1 MLSSPAAKARAGMG
15 FEVIGRALRLCSL
28 SRCALGVMLL
38 AIFAM
43 PAVFAEEFLDPE
55 EAFQLSAASTSPT
68 EVDLHFKIAPEYYMY
83 EERFQFELSGDE
95 VQLGDVVFP
104 PAVVVYDPTFG
115 EDMPVYYQQV
125 TIQVG
130 LEPLLEGR
138 PSEPAQLQVTSQ
150 GCADAGLCYS
160 PIIETIELSPV
171 DGGYEVSGAWAVDE
185 VPAPLDEPID
195 PRAGTMSTPQ
205 GGAADGQEGAST
217 DAGSANA
224 QPSQGGIF
232 SAASLS
238 DTGLAQYFSEAGL
251 LEMMAAA
258 FVLGLLL
265 SFTPCVLPMVPIL
278 LSIIA
283 GQKDTDQADSKRR
296 GLSMAAVYVFG
307 VSVVYTLLGIVAGLV
322 GASLAMWLQKP
333 WVLISFAVL
342 LALLALSMFDVYTLQ
357 APAGMQARL
366 QGRLN
371 RLPAGRFGGVFVMGM
386 LSALIVGPCVAAP
399 LAGVLLFISQTGDVL
414 VGGLTLFALAW
425 GSGVLLLVVG
435 ATSNRWMPKAGEW
448 MNLIKYGF
456 GVLLL
461 ATAWW
466 MLSLTALV
474 PGWLWVLGWALLALW
489 AALLLGLTRA
499 LGAESGPWAYFG
511 RALGGLLALWAVLL
525 VLSVGVGNDSVLRP
539 LAGLSAP
546 AGETAHAQEVQFER
560 IETVADLEAALAG
573 TNQPVLLD
581 FYADWCVS
589 CIEMERF
596 TFTDPVV
603 AQQMQQ
609 MLLLQVDV
617 TDHTEADRE
626 LLKRFNLFGPPG
638 IIFFDEQGQ
647 ELSDPRVIGFM
658 AADQFSQVLE
668 RVFNAQ

>member
-1 MLSSPAAKARAGMG
+1 MTETITLDPTEGG
-15 FEVIGRALRLCSL
+15 FEVSG
-28 SRCALGVMLL
+28 
-38 AIFAM
+38 
-43 PAVFAEEFLDPE
+43 PW
-55 EAFQLSAASTSPT
+55 AA
-68 EVDLHFKIAPEYYMY
+68 D
-83 EERFQFELSGDE
+83 Q
-95 VQLGDVVFP
+95 
-104 PAVVVYDPTFG
+104 
-115 EDMPVYYQQV
+115 
-125 TIQVG
+125 
-130 LEPLLEGR
+130 
-138 PSEPAQLQVTSQ
+138 
-150 GCADAGLCYS
+150 
-160 PIIETIELSPV
+160 
-171 DGGYEVSGAWAVDE
+171 
-185 VPAPLDEPID
+185 VPAPLDEAID
-195 PRAGTMSTPQ
+195 PQAESAGGPSDTAVGGQDGDALS
-205 GGAADGQEGAST
+205 GAAAGAEVQDGSALSEALASASGDATAEGAET
-217 DAGSANA
+217 T
-224 QPSQGGIF
+224 QGGIF

-238 DTGLAQYFSEAGL
+238 DTGLAQYFSQAGW

-283 GQKDTDQADSKRR
+283 GQRADSDDGSSAGRAH
-296 GLSMAAVYVFG
+296 GLSMAAVYVLG
-307 VSVVYTLLGIVAGLV
+307 VSVVYTLLGVVAGLV

-357 APAGMQARL
+357 APAGLQARL

-371 RLPAGRFGGVFVMGM
+371 RLPDGRFGGVFVMGM

-399 LAGVLLFISQTGDVL
+399 LAGVLLFISQTGDVV

-466 MLSLTALV
+466 MLSLTALL

-489 AALLLGLTRA
+489 VALLLGLTRP
-499 LGAESGPWAYFG
+499 LGSDSGPWAYFG

-546 AGETAHAQEVQFER
+546 AGEGAQTQEVQFER
-560 IETVADLEAALAG
+560 IETVDELEAALAN
-573 TNQPVLLD
+573 TTQPVMLD

-617 TDHTEADRE
+617 TDHTEDDRA

-638 IIFFDEQGQ
+638 IIFFDSQGQ
-647 ELSDPRVIGFM
+647 ELADPRVIGFM

-668 RVFNAQ
+668 QVFNVR

>member
-1 MLSSPAAKARAGMG
+1 
-15 FEVIGRALRLCSL
+15 
-28 SRCALGVMLL
+28 
-38 AIFAM
+38 M

-95 VQLGDVVFP
+95 VELGDVVFP
-104 PAVVVYDPTFG
+104 PAVVVYDPTFD

-130 LEPLLEGR
+130 LDPLLEGR

-160 PIIETIELSPV
+160 PITETIELSPV

-195 PRAGTMSTPQ
+195 PQAGTTSTPQ

-238 DTGLAQYFSEAGL
+238 DTGLAQFFSEAGW
-251 LEMMAAA
+251 LEVVALA
-258 FVLGLLL
+258 FILGLLL

-283 GQKDTDQADSKRR
+283 GQDQEGAPLTRRR
-296 GLSMAAVYVFG
+296 GLAMAAAYVFG
-307 VSVVYTLLGIVAGLV
+307 VSIVYSLLGVIAGLV
-322 GASLAMWLQKP
+322 GGSLSIWLQRP
-333 WVLISFAVL
+333 WVLISFAII
-342 LALLALSMFDVYTLQ
+342 LAVLALSMFDVSSLQ
-357 APAGMQARL
+357 VPAGMQSRL
-366 QGRLN
+366 QGRLG
-371 RLPAGRFGGVFVMGM
+371 RLPAGRYGGVFLMGM
-386 LSALIVGPCVAAP
+386 LSALIVGPCIAAP
-399 LAGVLLFISQTGDVL
+399 LAGVLLFISQTGDL
-414 VGGLTLFALAW
+414 LLGGVTLFALAW
-425 GSGVLLLVVG
+425 GSGTLLLVVG
-435 ATSNRWMPKAGEW
+435 ATSSSFMPKAGSW
-448 MNLIKYGF
+448 MNLVKYGF

-466 MLSLTALV
+466 MLSLTALL
-474 PGWLWVLGWALLALW
+474 PAWLWVLGWAVFALW
-489 AALLLGLTRA
+489 LAFLLGLSRPLTTD
-499 LGAESGPWAYFG
+499 SGPFSYLAKT
-511 RALGGLLALWAVLL
+511 LGWVLAVWAVLL
-525 VLSVGVGNDSVLRP
+525 LVSVGTGQDSVLRP
-539 LAGLSAP
+539 IAGLGSTHQGAAP
-546 AGETAHAQEVQFER
+546 AQEVHFER
-560 IETVADLEAALAG
+560 ISSEAELDEALAQ
-573 TNQPVLLD
+573 TDKPVMLD

-596 TFTDPVV
+596 TFTDSTV
-603 AQQMQQ
+603 AQLMGH

-617 TDHTEADRE
+617 TDNTPADRD

-638 IIFFDEQGQ
+638 IIFFNAQGQQLAEPRVVGFKSADQFGQ
-647 ELSDPRVIGFM
+647 ELEKVLNDPNGGLL
-658 AADQFSQVLE
+658 QQ
-668 RVFNAQ
+668 